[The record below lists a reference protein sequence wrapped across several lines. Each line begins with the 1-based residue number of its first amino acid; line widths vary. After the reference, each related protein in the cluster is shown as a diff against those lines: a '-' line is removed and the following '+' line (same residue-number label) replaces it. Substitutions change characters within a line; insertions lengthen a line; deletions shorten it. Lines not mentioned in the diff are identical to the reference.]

1 MKSYPELVRPPDLWT
16 PRKPEYVLPIQ
27 PIESRRLYR
36 QIADQIASLID
47 RGDYQHGTRLPP
59 ERNLA
64 SQLSVSRP
72 SVREA
77 LIALEVEGYVEVRMG
92 SGVYVID
99 AQHRSSNPQT
109 VLDQETGPFEL
120 IVARRLVEA
129 ECAALAARSATPK
142 QIATI
147 RMSLDAMTGAA
158 QSPLPQD
165 QEFHV
170 AIARASNNS
179 ALLMLVESMWAER
192 SRPLFARLEHHFG
205 SPVIWLDVIREHQA
219 VLDAITAHDHVAAR
233 KAMRRHID
241 QAARRFGRNWH
252 ERDQSIDTNQ

>member
-1 MKSYPELVRPPDLWT
+1 MKSYPELVRPPDLST

-47 RGDYQHGTRLPP
+47 RGDYRHGTRLPP

-99 AQHRSSNPQT
+99 PRYRSIGPET
-109 VLDQETGPFEL
+109 ALDQETSPFEL

-129 ECAALAARSATPK
+129 ECAALAARSATSE

-147 RMSLDAMTGAA
+147 RMSLDAMTATA
-158 QSPLPQD
+158 DSPLTHD
-165 QEFHV
+165 QAFHV
-170 AIARASNNS
+170 AIAEASNNS
-179 ALLMLVESMWAER
+179 ALLL
-192 SRPLFARLEHHFG
+192 
-205 SPVIWLDVIREHQA
+205 
-219 VLDAITAHDHVAAR
+219 
-233 KAMRRHID
+233 
-241 QAARRFGRNWH
+241 
-252 ERDQSIDTNQ
+252 

>member
-1 MKSYPELVRPPDLWT
+1 MKSYPELVRPPDLFT
-16 PRKPEYVLPIQ
+16 SRKPEYVLSIQ

-47 RGDYQHGTRLPP
+47 RGDYRHGTRLPP

-99 AQHRSSNPQT
+99 ARHRSIRPET
-109 VLDQETGPFEL
+109 TLDQETSPFEL

-129 ECAALAARSATPK
+129 ECATLAARSATPQ
-142 QIATI
+142 QIARI
-147 RMSLDAMTGAA
+147 QASLDGMRAA
-158 QSPLPQD
+158 EQSPLTQD
-165 QEFHV
+165 QEFHL
-170 AIARASNNS
+170 AIAQASNNG

-192 SRPLFARLEHHFG
+192 SRPLFTRLEHHFG

-219 VLDAITAHDHVAAR
+219 VLDAITARDPVGAR

-252 ERDQSIDTNQ
+252 GNDQATDTTQ

>member
-1 MKSYPELVRPPDLWT
+1 
-16 PRKPEYVLPIQ
+16 LPIQ

-47 RGDYQHGTRLPP
+47 RGDYRHGTRLPP

-77 LIALEVEGYVEVRMG
+77 VIALEVEGYVEVRMG

-99 AQHRSSNPQT
+99 PRYRSIKPEND
-109 VLDQETGPFEL
+109 LDQETGPFEL

-129 ECAALAARSATPK
+129 ECAARAARSATPE

-147 RMSLDAMTGAA
+147 RMSLDAMTAGAHA
-158 QSPLPQD
+158 PLTHD
-165 QEFHV
+165 QAFHV
-170 AIARASNNS
+170 AIAQASNNS
-179 ALLMLVESMWAER
+179 GLLLLVETMWAER

-205 SPVIWLDVIREHQA
+205 SPVIWLDVRREHHA
-219 VLDAITAHDHVAAR
+219 VLDAITARNPVAAR

-241 QAARRFGRNWH
+241 QAARRFGRNWQGSDH
-252 ERDQSIDTNQ
+252 STETNP

>member
-1 MKSYPELVRPPDLWT
+1 MKSYPELVRPPDLLT

-47 RGDYQHGTRLPP
+47 RGDYRHGTRLPP

-99 AQHRSSNPQT
+99 PHQRSIQPEIA
-109 VLDQETGPFEL
+109 LDQETSPFEL

-129 ECAALAARSATPK
+129 ECAALAARTATPQ

-147 RMSLDAMTGAA
+147 RMSLDAMTTDQ
-158 QSPLPQD
+158 QSPLPHD
-165 QEFHV
+165 QAFHV
-170 AIARASNNS
+170 AIAQASNNG
-179 ALLMLVESMWAER
+179 ALLLLVETMWAER
-192 SRPLFARLEHHFG
+192 SRPLFTRLEHHFG
-205 SPVIWLDVIREHQA
+205 SAVIWLDVIREHEA
-219 VLDAITAHDHVAAR
+219 VFDAIIAGDPVAAR
-233 KAMRRHID
+233 RAMRGHID
-241 QAARRFGRNWH
+241 QAARRFGRNWQR
-252 ERDQSIDTNQ
+252 RDQSTEPNE

>member
-1 MKSYPELVRPPDLWT
+1 
-16 PRKPEYVLPIQ
+16 LPIQ
-27 PIESRRLYR
+27 PIENRRLYR

-47 RGDYQHGTRLPP
+47 RGDYRHGTRLPP

-99 AQHRSSNPQT
+99 ARHRLISPQT
-109 VLDQETGPFEL
+109 PLDQETSPFEL

-129 ECAALAARSATPK
+129 ECAALAARSATPQ
-142 QIATI
+142 QITTI
-147 RMSLDAMTGAA
+147 RMSLDAMVEAE
-158 QSPLPQD
+158 QSPLTHD
-165 QEFHV
+165 QAFHV
-170 AIARASNNS
+170 AIAEASNNS
-179 ALLMLVESMWAER
+179 ALLMLVETMWAER
-192 SRPLFARLEHHFG
+192 SRPLFTRLEHHFG
-205 SPVIWLDVIREHQA
+205 SPAIWLDVTLEHEA
-219 VLDAITAHDHVAAR
+219 IFDAITARDPVAAR

-241 QAARRFGRNWH
+241 QAARRFGRNWQGH
-252 ERDQSIDTNQ
+252 NQATESNQ